1 MKIHHLTAGES
12 RTARPVPCPPTRRAR
27 VFGLLAAGL
36 LAASSARAEAP
47 SVPVEMEVFVREGC
61 PRCEEAKR
69 FLTQLQAQRPALQV
83 YYRDVGREPEA
94 LARLQELAGRRTA
107 GALGVPAF
115 HVAGRLL
122 VGFNGP
128 ETTGRQLVALLEGQ
142 APGAPDAAV
151 CPVGGESPECPP
163 GAPLDSI
170 EAPWV
175 GRVSLRDW
183 GLPAFT
189 VVIGLLD
196 GFNPCA
202 MWVLLFLLSLLV
214 NLRSRRKMLAVAGTF
229 VLTSGLVYFAFMAAW
244 LNVFLYLGLSR
255 ITQVVL
261 GGVAL
266 VIGALNMKDFLAFK
280 HGPSLSI
287 PESAKPGL
295 YARVRRLL
303 QARSLLPA
311 MGGVVALAFLVNL
324 VELACTAG
332 LPAIYTELLVLQ
344 HLPGW
349 RYYAYLALY
358 NVAYILDDSVMVLL
372 AVVTLGHHKLQERA
386 GRWLKL
392 LSGSVMV
399 LLGLLLLLRPQ
410 WLTF

>member
-1 MKIHHLTAGES
+1 M
-12 RTARPVPCPPTRRAR
+12 
-27 VFGLLAAGL
+27 
-36 LAASSARAEAP
+36 
-47 SVPVEMEVFVREGC
+47 
-61 PRCEEAKR
+61 
-69 FLTQLQAQRPALQV
+69 
-83 YYRDVGREPEA
+83 
-94 LARLQELAGRRTA
+94 

-122 VGFNGP
+122 IGFSGP
-128 ETTGRQLVALLEGQ
+128 ETTGQQLVALLEGQ
-142 APGAPDAAV
+142 APEELGAAV
-151 CPVGGESPECPP
+151 CPVGAETPACPP
-163 GAPLDSI
+163 GAPQDSI
-170 EAPWV
+170 DAPWV
-175 GRVSLRDW
+175 GRVSLKDW

-189 VVIGLLD
+189 FLIGLLD

-244 LNVFLYLGLSR
+244 LNVFLYLGFSR
-255 ITQVVL
+255 ATQVVL
-261 GGVAL
+261 GLVAL
-266 VIGALNMKDFLAFK
+266 VIGAFNVKDFLAFK
-280 HGPSLSI
+280 RGPSLSI

-303 QARSLLPA
+303 QAKSLLPA
-311 MGGVVALAFLVNL
+311 MGGVVVLALLVNL

-332 LPAIYTELLVLQ
+332 LPAVYTELLVLQ
-344 HLPGW
+344 RLPTW
-349 RYYAYLALY
+349 QYYAYLALY
-358 NVAYILDDSVMVLL
+358 NVAYILDDSMMVLI
-372 AVVTLGHHKLQERA
+372 AVVTLGQHKLQERA

-410 WLTF
+410 WLAF